1 MSKNTYTTGKGIVG
15 AYAFITSPAKKYKS
29 EEKEYKATVTIC
41 KEDGEAL
48 IVEMENARNE
58 FRKEYKKKKGTNLPN
73 GDICK
78 IKQKGKIDEET
89 GDFVADESGEYE
101 VKLQKDVK
109 KGSIKVID
117 SQLQDVTNKISGIG
131 EGSEVRCMLRITCCE
146 IGGKALV
153 TLTPIAV
160 QLLKLVEYGGVSDE
174 EIASEFSV
182 EDGYTFTA
190 SEDKAE
196 EGNEETEEDDEEADF

>member
-1 MSKNTYTTGKGIVG
+1 
-15 AYAFITSPAKKYKS
+15 
-29 EEKEYKATVTIC
+29 
-41 KEDGEAL
+41 
-48 IVEMENARNE
+48 
-58 FRKEYKKKKGTNLPN
+58 
-73 GDICK
+73 
-78 IKQKGKIDEET
+78 
-89 GDFVADESGEYE
+89 
-101 VKLQKDVK
+101 
-109 KGSIKVID
+109 
-117 SQLQDVTNKISGIG
+117 
-131 EGSEVRCMLRITCCE
+131 MLRITCCE